1 MEKGRGEYM
10 KHEAIFSLLTLFI
23 ALNAFSATNEA
34 LPNPTWIDADL
45 SGVDE
50 PLNLSGA
57 EQEFC
62 AQVILE
68 EINKRAQL
76 SLNENDIVKIQLPN
90 WSQPEQG
97 FIRGG
102 GFNIRVVAAIPETRK
117 KLKHLHVGR
126 FADFMTW
133 LKMGDEPSL
142 HLPSNIDGVQTYFET
157 EDEAG
162 THVDLV
168 AHVDSAY
175 AYLPLGLFEHLFKDV
190 IGADTRNPCPTESGE
205 NPDGQ

>member
-1 MEKGRGEYM
+1 M
-10 KHEAIFSLLTLFI
+10 KHEAIFLISGLFI
-23 ALNAFSATNEA
+23 AFNAFSATNEV
-34 LPNPTWIDADL
+34 LPNPTWINTDL

-50 PLNLSGA
+50 PVNLSGA

-62 AQVILE
+62 SQVILE

-76 SLNENDIVKIQLPN
+76 SLSENDIVKIQLPH
-90 WSQPEQG
+90 WSQSETG

-102 GFNIRVVAAIPETRK
+102 GFNIRVVTTIPESRK

-126 FADFMTW
+126 FADFMSW

-142 HLPSNIDGVQTYFET
+142 HLPGSIDGVQTYFET

-190 IGADTRNPCPTESGE
+190 MGADTRNPCPTESGE
-205 NPDGQ
+205 NPNDE